1 MAKTKERLDKHDR
14 EIAAIRTLLKQGMR
28 LVVDIGTAQERTER
42 NLQTLERKLEALI
55 DTMQQGRNGDSK
67 ARKLNLQ

>member
-28 LVVDIGTAQERTER
+28 LVVDLASAQKRT
-42 NLQTLERKLEALI
+42 ERKLEALI
-55 DTMQQGRNGDSK
+55 DSMRGGGNGHSK
-67 ARKLNLQ
+67 ARKLDLH

>member
-1 MAKTKERLDKHDR
+1 MAKAQERLDKHDR

-28 LVVDIGTAQERTER
+28 LVVDIGTAQKRTER